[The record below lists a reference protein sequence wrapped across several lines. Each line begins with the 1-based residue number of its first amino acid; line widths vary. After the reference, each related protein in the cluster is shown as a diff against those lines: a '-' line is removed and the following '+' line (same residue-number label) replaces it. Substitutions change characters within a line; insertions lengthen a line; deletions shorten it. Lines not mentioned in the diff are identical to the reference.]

1 MMESGNSNRGRLLL
15 VSKEFPPL
23 QTTEESQNLLNFRTR
38 VRHLEEVTRRLIDY
52 TVLDGEV
59 VMAQLRLIE
68 QSVHEIRRLIQHP
81 ANEWPYR

>member
-1 MMESGNSNRGRLLL
+1 MESGNTNRGRLLL
-15 VSKEFPPL
+15 VSKELAHL

-38 VRHLEEVTRRLIDY
+38 VRHLEEVTRKLISY

-68 QSVHEIRRLIQHP
+68 QTVHEIRKLIQHP
-81 ANEWPYR
+81 INEWPYR